1 MAFNNRYKSLSE
13 VITAYNLIFGRSD
26 FDFIEAHSAPEVLRE
41 DIRFTLENVA
51 YEVSEAA
58 ICENLIYPVLKAA
71 WRPFSNV
78 FSIWSH
84 QALGYDNE
92 LSGIPDYV
100 ISKRSERGVIV
111 FEEPHIAVIEAK
123 KDDFTAG
130 WAQCGLE
137 MVAIQKINKK
147 VNVPVFGVVSNGE
160 TWEFAQLNHNQ
171 FTLFRQRF
179 DINELDA
186 LFSAL
191 VSVLEVCRL
200 QIAENNA
207 WKSKK

>member
-1 MAFNNRYKSLSE
+1 MAFNNKYKSLSE
-13 VITAYNLIFGRSD
+13 VITAYDLIFGRAD
-26 FDFIEAHSAPEVLRE
+26 FGFVKAHAAPEVLKE
-41 DIRFTLENVA
+41 DIRFTLDNVA

-71 WRPFSNV
+71 WRPFASIL
-78 FSIWSH
+78 SIWSH
-84 QALGYDNE
+84 QSLGYDTE

-130 WAQCGLE
+130 WAQCGVE
-137 MVAIQKINKK
+137 MVAIQKINQTIDI
-147 VNVPVFGVVSNGE
+147 PVFGIVSNGE
-160 TWEFAQLNHNQ
+160 TWEFAELSNNQ

-179 DINELDA
+179 DINELDILFAA
-186 LFSAL
+186 LISI
-191 VSVLEVCRL
+191 LERCKTHLTV
-200 QIAENNA
+200 QQ
-207 WKSKK
+207 K